1 MMMRKELL
9 CSRQSKNTRGG
20 CVVYIIINSDRGER
34 GVFFCTEGLYYYIL
48 FQSEFFAGV
57 KIR

>member
-34 GVFFCTEGLYYYIL
+34 EVFFLYGGSLLLYFIPV
-48 FQSEFFAGV
+48 GV
-57 KIR
+57 LCRCKN